1 MPDRLA
7 VLRLSATGG
16 IPVSDVLDALG
27 AIEHAYNSVWA
38 LLSTL
43 EEAERW
49 RRYDPFFPPWSVPFG
64 ARLGR
69 RSAGYLSWPPERAQ
83 IATLV
88 TRRERLILH
97 AVRLESPGA
106 WEFLGSLN
114 PLEVLRQYLNDR
126 HQRMKD
132 RTYRDVA
139 EQRKLGLE
147 NEKAFLE
154 NELLKNR
161 AIDERIR
168 ILRDHGASDKD
179 LAPLLG
185 ELLYKPLKGLE
196 RYQDAQ
202 IIDEAEIK
210 TYEPSD

>member
-1 MPDRLA
+1 
-7 VLRLSATGG
+7 
-16 IPVSDVLDALG
+16 
-27 AIEHAYNSVWA
+27 
-38 LLSTL
+38 
-43 EEAERW
+43 
-49 RRYDPFFPPWSVPFG
+49 
-64 ARLGR
+64 
-69 RSAGYLSWPPERAQ
+69 
-83 IATLV
+83 
-88 TRRERLILH
+88 
-97 AVRLESPGA
+97 
-106 WEFLGSLN
+106 
-114 PLEVLRQYLNDR
+114 
-126 HQRMKD
+126 MKD

-161 AIDERIR
+161 VIDERIR